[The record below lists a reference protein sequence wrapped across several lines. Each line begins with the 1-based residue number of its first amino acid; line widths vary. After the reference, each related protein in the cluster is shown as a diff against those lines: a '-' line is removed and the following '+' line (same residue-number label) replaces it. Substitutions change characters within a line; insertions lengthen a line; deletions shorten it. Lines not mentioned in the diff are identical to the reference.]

1 MIPTILYAFDANPLV
16 RHWAKQLQLVN
27 INNPTIGD
35 VRVAIIEGKQM
46 LDVDVHRTMMPYY
59 RDDIKSTVR
68 IEDYWCD
75 KLGVYRILE
84 SVLTKHPNSKVT
96 YLKALRL
103 ESTDA
108 VEEMKAVGGDVFI
121 IRPVSGTRSIDAFKI
136 WSTEDHPFRLRQFIC
151 IYRTLYQA
159 RQRKNYDKG
168 YLIRALEEI
177 GVSIISNNTWQDFET
192 SMNQLGGGEKDST
205 HFFIQ
210 SFENFDV
217 EYRIIKA
224 APGQYFGYKYR
235 NGERG
240 WIEDLQIA
248 KMYTLDEL
256 LGKEDADHV
265 RTIFED
271 PCLPFMCSIDL
282 GVNDTGLVI
291 HEFSPEFMVTEYSPH
306 DLNILT
312 TAHLNGVIDL
322 YLEKTRALSKV
333 DVVESPSPDLEN
345 YQQIKDKHTE
355 PA

>member
-1 MIPTILYAFDANPLV
+1 MIPTILYAFDTNPLV
-16 RHWAKQLQLVN
+16 RHWAKRLQLVN
-27 INNPTIGD
+27 VNNPTIGN

-46 LDVDVHRTMMPYY
+46 LDVDVHRTMMTYY
-59 RDDIKSTVR
+59 RDDIKSTVH

-75 KLGVYRILE
+75 KLDVYRTLE
-84 SVLTKHPNSKVT
+84 GVLTKHPNSKVT
-96 YLKALRL
+96 FLKALRL

-108 VEEMKAVGGDVFI
+108 VEEMKAVGGNVFI

-136 WSTEDHPFRLRQFIC
+136 RSTEYHPFRLRQFIS
-151 IYRTLYQA
+151 IYRSLYQA
-159 RQRKNYDKG
+159 RQRRDYDKG
-168 YLIRALEEI
+168 YLIRALDEI

-192 SMNQLGGGEKDST
+192 SMHQLNGGDKDSS

-210 SFENFDV
+210 SFEEFDD

-224 APGQYFGYKYR
+224 APGQYFGYRYR
-235 NGERG
+235 DGERG

-248 KMYTLDEL
+248 KMHPLDKL
-256 LGKEDADHV
+256 LGKEDADHI
-265 RTIFED
+265 RTVFED
-271 PCLPFMCSIDL
+271 PSLPFTCSIDV

-306 DLNILT
+306 DLNILA
-312 TAHLNGVIDL
+312 TAHLNGIVDL
-322 YLEKTRALSKV
+322 YLEKTQTSPKV
-333 DVVESPSPDLEN
+333 NVIETPSPDLEN